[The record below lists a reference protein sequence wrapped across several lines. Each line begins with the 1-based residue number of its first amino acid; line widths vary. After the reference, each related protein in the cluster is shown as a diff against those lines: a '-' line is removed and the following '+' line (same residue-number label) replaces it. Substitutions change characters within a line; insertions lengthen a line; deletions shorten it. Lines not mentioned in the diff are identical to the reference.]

1 MKAAF
6 TLIPAESRRL
16 IAKAIVE
23 MDEIKIAMENAY
35 VILNGGT
42 TNGTS

>member
-16 IAKAIVE
+16 IAKAVVGHDKWLYCPGAFGNE
-23 MDEIKIAMENAY
+23 
-35 VILNGGT
+35 GF
-42 TNGTS
+42 